1 MKSVKQT
8 LEDRVS
14 CRRYER
20 EPLTDEQRE
29 NIYAAI
35 RNTPTSYNGQSYSV
49 IDIDDQPTKEKLYEI
64 TGQKQ
69 IKTCARF
76 LVFCLDFYKISV
88 GAKAKGIDMPKVYN
102 TLDGVT
108 VGIIDASLAMMS
120 AIVSAE
126 SMGLGTCPIGYTRTA
141 DPRAIRQILDLPD
154 HVAVVC
160 GLAIGVPREH
170 NDLKPKQPNSLLIHH
185 NRYQRDMIADDLI
198 AYDAVVTRYNE
209 TRAGGTSINDWIK
222 HIISYFPEIMDHD
235 MLEAM
240 KEAGF
245 DIKQ

>member
-8 LEDRVS
+8 LEQRVS

-20 EPLTDEQRE
+20 QSLTDEQRE

-35 RNTPTSYNGQSYSV
+35 QNTPTSYNGQNYTV
-49 IDIDDQPTKEKLYEI
+49 IDIDDQPTKERLYDL

-76 LVFCLDFYKISV
+76 MVFCADFHKIAV
-88 GAKAKGIDMPKVYN
+88 GAQAKSIELPPVYN
-102 TLDGVT
+102 TLDGFEVA
-108 VGIIDASLAMMS
+108 VIDASLAMMS

-141 DPRAIRQILDLPD
+141 APKEISEVLKLPQ
-154 HVAVVC
+154 HVMVVC

-170 NDLKPKQPNSLLIHH
+170 NDLKPKQPLSLLIHH
-185 NRYQRDMIADDLI
+185 NHYRTDSLAFDIID
-198 AYDAVVTRYNE
+198 YDTRVTRYNE
-209 TRAGGTSINDWIK
+209 TRAGGASVNDWVGHMID
-222 HIISYFPEIMDHD
+222 YYREIMGHD
-235 MLEAM
+235 MLEAA
-240 KEAGF
+240 KQAGF
-245 DIKQ
+245 DIRQ